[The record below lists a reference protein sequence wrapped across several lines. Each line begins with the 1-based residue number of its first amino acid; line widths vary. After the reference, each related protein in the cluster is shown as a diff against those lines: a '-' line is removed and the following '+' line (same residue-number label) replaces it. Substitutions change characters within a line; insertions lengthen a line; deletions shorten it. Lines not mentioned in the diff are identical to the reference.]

1 MFSLKRASLSLHQ
14 ILIENKTLQPGM
26 EANRV
31 NQNNGNPPS
40 RRSEVWPIESQEHL
54 IHASKQNIF
63 ERIPKKWRDY
73 ILITLG
79 LLITILLFGVTVILA
94 LKKGK
99 TLAMCT
105 SPECIH
111 SASNLL
117 QSMNLTADPCDN
129 FYKFACDNW
138 RVEHIMSEPRFLNNW
153 FEERNKIIKRD
164 MLEFLEREDSD
175 DEPRCVHEARILFD
189 ACSDFESMNKH
200 GLETLWKILEDIG
213 LPKVPFISEK
223 PKQSWIR
230 SLAKAKRFLDL
241 EVLVGSGVTTSLKNS
256 TTNQLAIATVEE
268 QDKFLRRKLVENSYE
283 KFFKRRLEK
292 GDIEIVQTW
301 KKYSIQLMAYL
312 AKYANVTIP
321 NMNEVLT
328 EASIKIITMKGNIS
342 EIESSEN
349 VTGPIINDIPDEMSF
364 YKVQSF
370 VDSASSNGKSK
381 INWKNYFQ
389 YLYEDLNTTI
399 NFEDDYVLVY
409 KKNYFE
415 LVSAMLDEYDEK
427 DLELLV
433 WWDVVYMLSPH
444 VNEELKTLKDMYV
457 SKIVPHNQ
465 VEPRS
470 TECASVVYNFMDAAV
485 GYSAVESIDFDL
497 INKVADMIS
506 YIQDSFINYINNL
519 TWMDDKTK
527 IATVE
532 KVLAIKKFIGIPNW
546 VLDKDEL
553 DSHYENIAMN
563 ATTFLDNLLQ
573 ILNEEISETLESL
586 RTENDKS
593 VPQFN
598 PLDINAYY
606 DPSANAISVPAAI
619 MQFPFYN
626 LGLESLNY
634 GAIGTILGHEMS
646 HSLDSFGR
654 KFDLNGNLNLWWS
667 NKSSLEFDKR
677 TECFV
682 NQYSDYYLPSINE
695 TVNGNNTLSENLA
708 DDGGLR
714 NAFNAYQMYSKE
726 NNLKEPGLPGLENF
740 SSNQLFFLS
749 FAQMW
754 CSEYTDQSLSDTVEY
769 DEHSPQ
775 FVRVNKVLQNT
786 AHFSEVWN
794 CPSGSNMNP
803 KAKCKL
809 WLD

>member
-14 ILIENKTLQPGM
+14 FLIDNKTLQPGM
-26 EANRV
+26 EVSRAN
-31 NQNNGNPPS
+31 QTNGNPPS

-79 LLITILLFGVTVILA
+79 LIITILLFSVTVILA

-138 RVEHIMSEPRFLNNW
+138 RVEHVMSEPRFLNNW

-189 ACSDFESMNKH
+189 ACFDFESMDKH
-200 GLETLWKILEDIG
+200 GIETLWRILENIG
-213 LPKVPFISEK
+213 LPKVPFMNKK
-223 PKQSWIR
+223 PKQSWIK

-241 EVLVGSGVTTSLKNS
+241 EVLIGSGVTTSLKNS

-268 QDKFLRRKLVENSYE
+268 SDKFLRRKLVETSYE

-292 GDIEIVQTW
+292 GDLEVVQNW
-301 KKYSIQLMAYL
+301 KKYSTQLMAYL
-312 AKYANVTIP
+312 AKYANVTVP

-328 EASIKIITMKGNIS
+328 QASIKIITMKGNIS

-364 YKVQSF
+364 NEVQSF
-370 VDSASSNGKSK
+370 VDMVSTNGQSK
-381 INWKNYFQ
+381 INWKNYFK
-389 YLYEDLNTTI
+389 YLYDDLDTAL
-399 NFEDDYVLVY
+399 NFEEDYVLVY
-409 KKNYFE
+409 KKSYFE
-415 LVSAMLDEYDEK
+415 LLSSMLDDYDEK
-427 DLELLV
+427 DLELLI
-433 WWDVVYMLSPH
+433 WWEVVYMLSPH
-444 VNEELKTLKDMYV
+444 VNEELKTLKDTYV

-465 VEPRS
+465 AESRS
-470 TECASVVYNFMDAAV
+470 TECARIVYNFMDAAV
-485 GYSAVESIDFDL
+485 GYSAVDTIDFDL
-497 INKVADMIS
+497 INKVADIIS
-506 YIQDSFINYINNL
+506 YIQDSFITYINDL

-546 VLDKDEL
+546 MLDKDEL
-553 DSHYENIAMN
+553 DSRYENITMN

-573 ILNEEISETLESL
+573 ILDVEISQTLDTL
-586 RTENDKS
+586 RTGNDKS
-593 VPQFN
+593 IPQFN

-606 DPSANAISVPAAI
+606 DPSGNAISVPAAI

-634 GAIGTILGHEMS
+634 GAIGSILGHEMT

-682 NQYSDYYLPSINE
+682 NQYSNYYLPSINE

-714 NAFNAYQMYSKE
+714 NAFNAYQMYTKE
-726 NNLKEPGLPGLENF
+726 NNLKELGLPGLEEF

-754 CSEYTDQSLSDTVEY
+754 CSEYTDSSLSDTIEY

-786 AHFSEVWN
+786 ARFSEVWN
-794 CPSGSNMNP
+794 CPVGSKMNP
-803 KAKCKL
+803 KTKCKL